1 MCRLLQAEGLDMWD
15 FIYDILRAK
24 KYFYMSYFTCIIFE
38 LCSCS
43 VSQNDVS
50 ARKARVTSEIESL
63 RNAVVLLES
72 DLRHSQEATSKLGQ
86 SLLY

>member
-1 MCRLLQAEGLDMWD
+1 MCRLLQAEGSDMWD

-24 KYFYMSYFTCIIFE
+24 KYFYMSHFTCIIFE

-63 RNAVVLLES
+63 RNAVALLES
-72 DLRHSQEATSKLGQ
+72 DLRHSQEATAKLGQ
-86 SLLY
+86 S